1 MVDVPV
7 VIRRVGGYNYLKE
20 TSRLMMIKFC
30 SLFSGSSGNS
40 LFITDGQ
47 TRILIDAGISG
58 IRIKKA
64 LESIGEDPHN
74 LDALVVTHEHSDH
87 TKCAGVITRRYK
99 IPVYATKGT
108 WNGMSPYIGPV
119 NEANVMYIKADN
131 DFQIKTMTVRP
142 FKIPHDANDPVGFSF
157 FAEGKKVTV
166 ATDIGV
172 MTEALQ
178 DNIRGSDLLM
188 LESNHDI
195 EMLDNGRYPY
205 YLKKRIKS
213 DHGHLCNEM
222 AGITI
227 AKLVEQGA
235 RKFVIGHLSQENNT
249 PDVAYATVASYISG
263 NGFDIGNTVEL
274 YVARRDET
282 SRVFE
287 V

>member
-1 MVDVPV
+1 
-7 VIRRVGGYNYLKE
+7 
-20 TSRLMMIKFC
+20 MIKFC

-64 LESIGEDPHN
+64 LESIGEDPQN

-119 NEANVMYIKADN
+119 NEANVMYIKANN
-131 DFQIKTMTVRP
+131 DFQIKTMTVHP

-166 ATDIGV
+166 ATDIG
-172 MTEALQ
+172 EINNELKK
-178 DNIRGSDLLM
+178 NFENSDLLM

-195 EMLDNGRYPY
+195 EMLDRGPYPRF
-205 YLKKRIKS
+205 LKDRILS
-213 DHGHLCNEM
+213 REGHLCNKI
-222 AGITI
+222 AGKTI
-227 AKLVEQGA
+227 AELIEKGA

-249 PDVAYATVASYISG
+249 PDVAYATVASHISG
-263 NGFDIGNTVEL
+263 NGFNIGETVEL
-274 YVARRDET
+274 YVARRNET

>member
-1 MVDVPV
+1 
-7 VIRRVGGYNYLKE
+7 
-20 TSRLMMIKFC
+20 
-30 SLFSGSSGNS
+30 
-40 LFITDGQ
+40 
-47 TRILIDAGISG
+47 
-58 IRIKKA
+58 
-64 LESIGEDPHN
+64 
-74 LDALVVTHEHSDH
+74 
-87 TKCAGVITRRYK
+87 
-99 IPVYATKGT
+99 
-108 WNGMSPYIGPV
+108 
-119 NEANVMYIKADN
+119 
-131 DFQIKTMTVRP
+131 TMTVHP

-172 MTEALQ
+172 MTEELQ
-178 DNIRGSDLLM
+178 DNIKGSDLLM

-222 AGITI
+222 AGRTI
-227 AKLVEQGA
+227 AKLAEQGA

>member
-1 MVDVPV
+1 
-7 VIRRVGGYNYLKE
+7 
-20 TSRLMMIKFC
+20 MIKFC

-40 LFITDGQ
+40 LFVTDGA

-58 IRIKKA
+58 IRIKRA
-64 LESIGEDPHN
+64 LESIGEDPCR
-74 LDALVVTHEHSDH
+74 LDALVITHEHSDH

-99 IPVYATKGT
+99 IPVYATRGT
-108 WNGMSPYIGPV
+108 WSGMAPYIGPV
-119 NEANVMYIKADN
+119 NEANVMHIRAN
-131 DFQIKTMTVRP
+131 EDFRIKTMKIHP
-142 FKIPHDANDPVGFSF
+142 FTIPHDANDPVGFSF

-166 ATDIGV
+166 ATDIGI
-172 MTEALQ
+172 MTDGLR
-178 DNIRGSDLLM
+178 DNIKGSDLLM

-195 EMLDNGRYPY
+195 DMLENGRYPY

-227 AKLVEQGA
+227 AKLAEQGA

-249 PDVAYATVASYISG
+249 PDVAYDTVASHISG
-263 NGFDIGNTVEL
+263 NGFEIGEAVEL